1 MRTVFAHG
9 QLRLYML
16 RLLAQGPMHG
26 YEVIRDLQTRF
37 DGLYSPSAGTIY
49 PRLAK
54 LHELGLVE
62 HSKQGRRTTYRLTS
76 AGALE
81 LDSRRDELIA
91 LDASLAESA
100 RRLAQEA
107 PRRVRDEPERLR
119 ATLITQDEP
128 RARVFGDLVDPMP
141 EGGDGRLGSPPPG
154 PPGTIGLAELL
165 VGRLVVTLIHDQ
177 ESVRRLLALIGGFG
191 SEPHGRDAPESVRFG
206 PDAPVHADRAGHAPN
221 AAPSAQQLGEVAE
234 ILRATLLLIREVLE
248 TPSH

>member
-16 RLLAQGPMHG
+16 RLLEQGPLHG
-26 YEVIRDLQTRF
+26 YEVILDLQTRF
-37 DGLYSPSAGTIY
+37 NGLYSPSAGTIY

-62 HSKQGRRTTYRLTS
+62 HSKQGRKTTYRLTS

-91 LDASLAESA
+91 LDVSLAETA

-128 RARVFGDLVDPMP
+128 RARVLEDPVDPMR
-141 EGGDGRLGSPPPG
+141 EDGDGRRGLPPSG
-154 PPGTIGLAELL
+154 PPGTVGLAELL
-165 VGRLVVTLIHDQ
+165 VGRLVVALTQDQ

-191 SEPHGRDAPESVRFG
+191 CEPHGQDAPEAARFG
-206 PDAPVHADRAGHAPN
+206 PDASDRAGHASN
-221 AAPSAQQLGEVAE
+221 AAPNAQQLGEVAE
-234 ILRATLLLIREVLE
+234 ILRASFLLIREVLE
-248 TPSH
+248 TPSP